1 MTQGRNEVEVGTLLL
16 GNDKNKV
23 NVDKVLHTLF
33 LVFKL
38 KVWSIRWD

>member
-1 MTQGRNEVEVGTLLL
+1 MEVGTLLL

-33 LVFKL
+33 LVYFSEVSVGTK
-38 KVWSIRWD
+38 